1 MRARPTEVAG
11 RAPGWLRWVLTVLGL
26 AVLSGVLVAGYA
38 VDQYR
43 LGVFDEWVYADAL
56 DQASRGEVVEQGERV
71 GLYARELSSC
81 RGVEAGSAGPAC
93 GEPYVSEQYPQRGI
107 TSADIHPP
115 TYFFLTAA
123 LSRPLLA
130 TGAVEDLLLAGR
142 LVGAVWLTAGL
153 VALVLLC
160 RELGAGRRATAAVVV
175 AVALSPIVRTTNS
188 YVTPDALNLL
198 MGASVVLAALKVARR
213 HWHWAVLPALA
224 ALAVAVKFQNIVA
237 VGVAAALLAT
247 LRLVQ
252 QPRDAVLMSRARAL
266 AVPALTVAAALVTAV
281 GWLAVRAS
289 LSQGDSPAQSA
300 RELPLSLRLALRET
314 TSFTTGIVGSG
325 GGFPLDVRGT
335 YLSWLLLAG
344 LGAAL
349 AMSHRGSALR
359 HAAGWLAAGLLLA
372 SPALLVAQQ
381 VVNGFAVRSPDRYG
395 MSLLPLFAALAA
407 VALRRGRLATAV
419 LVLWSLFALDALVRA
434 VG

>member
-1 MRARPTEVAG
+1 MRQRTTDVAARV
-11 RAPGWLRWVLTVLGL
+11 PGWLRWVLTACAL
-26 AVLSGVLVAGYA
+26 AVFSGVLVAGYA
-38 VDQYR
+38 VDQSR

-56 DQASRGEVVEQGERV
+56 DQAYRGEVVEQGELV
-71 GLYARELSSC
+71 GRYARELSSC
-81 RGVEAGSAGPAC
+81 RGVEVGSAGPPC
-93 GEPYVSEQYPQRGI
+93 GGPYPSREYPQRGI

-115 TYFFLTAA
+115 TYFLLTAA
-123 LSRPLLA
+123 LSRPVLA

-153 VALVLLC
+153 LAVVLLC
-160 RELGAGRRATAAVVV
+160 RELGAGRRATAAVVL

-198 MGASVVLAALKVARR
+198 IGAGVVLAALKVARR
-213 HWHWAVLPALA
+213 QWHPAVLPGVA
-224 ALAVAVKFQNIVA
+224 ALATAVKFQNIVA

-252 QPRDAVLMSRARAL
+252 QPRDVALGRRARAL
-266 AVPALTVAAALVTAV
+266 VVPALTAVAALVTAV
-281 GWLAVRAS
+281 GWLAIRAS
-289 LSQGDSPAQSA
+289 LSQGDSPVQSA
-300 RELPLSLRLALRET
+300 RELQLSVRLVLRET

-349 AMSHRGSALR
+349 ALSHRGSALR
-359 HAAGWLAAGLLLA
+359 HAAGWLAAGLVLA

-395 MSLLPLFAALAA
+395 MSLLPLFAALTAA
-407 VALRRGRLATAV
+407 ALGRGRLATAV

-434 VG
+434 VL